1 MDFALVAPL
10 VIGLC
15 LAVVQIGMWVV
26 SLAGAHRVAF
36 AAARQAAAT
45 HSDDDHRMQVAREV
59 LRRELPAGIYAS
71 ARVGRQRVG
80 TQGGSGDGDGDV
92 VIVELGVPLRLWD
105 WPTPVRG
112 SVSALVPVEPG

>member
-45 HSDDDHRMQVAREV
+45 HSNDDHRVQVAREF

-71 ARVGRQRVG
+71 ARVGRERVG
-80 TQGGSGDGDGDV
+80 TQGGSGDGDV